1 MNKLIH
7 YTLNV
12 HAVTTKLHLFTV
24 TLDVHQ
30 IKVKFLVKTFYYYNS
45 KIILKGRMVALS
57 CAPGIVYIKVIF
69 HLEKPN
75 QVLLIIPDT
84 SCYINKQ
91 NIKGL
96 ETSSALGLVLSIL

>member
-30 IKVKFLVKTFYYYNS
+30 IQVKLLVKTF
-45 KIILKGRMVALS
+45 IITIQSPFLKGEGWHSVVHKEL
-57 CAPGIVYIKVIF
+57 C
-69 HLEKPN
+69 
-75 QVLLIIPDT
+75 T
-84 SCYINKQ
+84 
-91 NIKGL
+91 
-96 ETSSALGLVLSIL
+96 

>member
-30 IKVKFLVKTFYYYNS
+30 IQVKLLVKTFLI
-45 KIILKGRMVALS
+45 KIQRSFLKGEGGTQLCTRNCVHKGELR
-57 CAPGIVYIKVIF
+57 PGGT
-69 HLEKPN
+69 KP
-75 QVLLIIPDT
+75 
-84 SCYINKQ
+84 
-91 NIKGL
+91 
-96 ETSSALGLVLSIL
+96 GLVNYS